1 MPGFNL
7 DQSKLIQNKK
17 GSGYRIGV
25 MGATGAVGTVMLKI
39 LAERHFPVT
48 ELRALAS
55 HRSAGKK
62 IKFNNQMIEV
72 QEMKENSFEDLDIV
86 LASAGG
92 SISKQFATHV
102 KAAGAV
108 MIDNT
113 SAFRMDPQ
121 VPLVVPEVNPEDV
134 NWHQGLI
141 ANPNCTTIIM
151 LTALKPLHDAAC
163 IRRII
168 CSSYQAVSG
177 SGVAAMQE
185 LENQVKQFAA
195 GQPLQTE
202 AYPYQIAFNVLPHV
216 DTFQDNGYT
225 REEMKMVNE
234 TKKMLHDDSIKVSAT
249 CVRVPVFTSHAES
262 LQIETETKLTVNEA
276 RQLLESAPGIKVVDD
291 PANLSYPMPLHTS
304 DQDDVWVGRIR
315 EDLSHP
321 HGLALWVA
329 GDQLRK
335 GAATN
340 AVQIAELLIK

>member
-1 MPGFNL
+1 M
-7 DQSKLIQNKK
+7 SKA
-17 GSGYRIGV
+17 YRVGI
-25 MGATGAVGTVMLKI
+25 MGATGAVGSVMLQI
-39 LAERHFPVT
+39 LQERKFPIS
-48 ELRALAS
+48 ELRPLAS

-62 IKFNNQMIEV
+62 ITFNDQTVEV
-72 QEMKENSFEDLDIV
+72 QEMKEDSFEGLDFV

-92 SISKQFATHV
+92 SVSQKFAEHV

-113 SAFRMDPQ
+113 SAFRMDPE
-121 VPLVVPEVNPEDV
+121 VPLVVPEVNPEDAFK
-134 NWHQGLI
+134 HKGII

-151 LTALKPLHDAAC
+151 LTALKPLHDAAN

-185 LENQVKQFAA
+185 LEKQTKAYAA
-195 GQPLQTE
+195 GEPITVA

-216 DTFQDNGYT
+216 DTFQENGYT

-234 TKKMLHDDSIKVSAT
+234 TRKMLHDNEIMVSAT
-249 CVRVPVFTSHAES
+249 CVRVPVFTSHSES
-262 LQIETETKLTVNEA
+262 LQIETEKKLTVAEA
-276 RQLLESAPGIKVVDD
+276 RALLAKAPGVKVVDD
-291 PANLSYPMPLHTS
+291 PANLKYPMPLDTS
-304 DQDDVWVGRIR
+304 NQDDVWVGRIR

-321 HGLALWVA
+321 KGLALWVA

-340 AVQIAELLIK
+340 AVQIAELLIRQ